1 MPELPEV
8 ETIRSKLHREIIGKK
23 IKSIKIL
30 EKKQFSGNP
39 KTVEGKRIID
49 IKRVGKLLSMVL
61 ENKLFINIHLKL
73 TGQIL
78 FASNINEAVFKN
90 TIPFTGTN
98 KMPSKT
104 TRVIITFSDNSG
116 LFFNDMRKFGWM
128 KISDKQ
134 EIPKAIDIL
143 SPNFTLE
150 YLEKVINQSK
160 KPVKVLLMDQDKM
173 AGIGNIYANEA
184 LFLAHIHPERK
195 ANTLNVTEI
204 KSLYQAVKKVIEEGI
219 KYKGSSAADE
229 AYITPEGE
237 RGSMQQ
243 HFHVYQQEGKPCPK
257 GCSGTVKRIKQAGR
271 SSFYCPRCQK

>member
-8 ETIRSKLHREIIGKK
+8 ETIRLKLHREIVGKK
-23 IKSIKIL
+23 IKSVDVL
-30 EKKQFSGNP
+30 EKKQFSGDP
-39 KTVEGKRIID
+39 KTVMGKKVVDVR
-49 IKRVGKLLSMVL
+49 RAGKLLSIVL

-78 FASNINEAVFKN
+78 FAPNANQAIFKN

-104 TRVIITFSDNSG
+104 TRIIINFSDNSG

-134 EIPKAIDIL
+134 EVPKAIDIL
-143 SPNFTLE
+143 SPAFTAE
-150 YLEKVINQSK
+150 YLEKVIHPSK
-160 KPVKVLLMDQDKM
+160 KPIKVLLMDQDKM

-195 ANTLNVTEI
+195 ANSLSGTEI
-204 KSLYQAVKKVIEEGI
+204 KNLYQAIKKVIEEGI
-219 KYKGSSAADE
+219 KFKGSSAADE

-243 HFHVYQQEGKPCPK
+243 HFHVYQQEGKPCLKNCP
-257 GCSGTVKRIKQAGR
+257 GTVKRIKQAGR